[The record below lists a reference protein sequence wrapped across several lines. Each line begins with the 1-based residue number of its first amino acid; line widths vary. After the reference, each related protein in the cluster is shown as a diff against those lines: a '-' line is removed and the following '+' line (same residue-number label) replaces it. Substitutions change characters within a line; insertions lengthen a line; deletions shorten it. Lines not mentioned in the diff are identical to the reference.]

1 MDRGAWRATAHGI
14 AKSQTRLNT
23 SCNIKQAGMCASG
36 DPGWL
41 GHRMLEGQVR
51 DEAGE
56 GPSVQV
62 MKDMLRVK
70 DVLGFIDFIL
80 EAVPFKPNQGCY
92 VYRYTS
98 QRKSPKSHSTPSG
111 HINFI

>member
-1 MDRGAWRATAHGI
+1 MDRGTWRATAHGI
-14 AKSQTRLNT
+14 AESQTRLNT
-23 SCNIKQAGMCASG
+23 SCNIKQAGMCTSG

-41 GHRMLEGQVR
+41 GHGMLEGQVR

-70 DVLGFIDFIL
+70 AVLGFIDFIL
-80 EAVPFKPNQGCY
+80 EAVPFKLNQGCY